1 MDKVIIK
8 KNDKYR
14 FLLTDTLP
22 YETPLFFSNIGFYWF
37 LKKNK
42 DMETYFKDIFI
53 GKPKDTYQPYNFKIK
68 KGEDKYRL
76 ISVAHPASQFAV
88 CNLIHNNAELVTY
101 LCSKSNFSIRKPTRV
116 ASYFYEKKG
125 LTASNKECERAKNDD
140 VEQQKSFADE
150 DYSEEKYGTS
160 YFSYDGYT
168 LLYKFFN
175 SLKFQAI
182 EKKYTNFLKFD
193 VAKCF
198 SSIYTHSISWAVK
211 GKLFSKINAGSYS
224 FDDQFDKIIRNMNE
238 GETNGIIIGPEFS
251 RVFAEIILQKI
262 DTEAESRLLE
272 QGFINKVD
280 YEIKRYVDDFFVF
293 TRSTETADNIY
304 NIFIDVLSEYKLFVN
319 ESKEFRDTRPFITN
333 LTIAKTEVTD
343 VLTDFFKSI
352 KIDKSEIEDIKTKV
366 STPSVQNIYKPYTR
380 SNNLI
385 TKFKSIVKKNNAN
398 YDDFSGLVMSIFRSR
413 TTKLLEE
420 IEQVSDMGRYS
431 VFYRN
436 YIIFTLDF
444 LSFIYVMSTRVRTS
458 HIMSQI
464 FVVIAGINRKLLKSD
479 QLEIE
484 KKLRDEVRLFV
495 RLSIEC
501 KKPKIEFINT
511 LISLRILF
519 GKDVV
524 DDSLIHNFF
533 KTSKQGVGIDLLDY
547 FDLTSL
553 MYLCCL
559 DGDNKDIITAA
570 YRSLNDR
577 ISACDSPR
585 KSSELIHLLIDLGTF
600 PLIDEVQYKSALSLY
615 LLKEYGSIPDVTKVN
630 RMYNY
635 IRKHRFFVDWRIK
648 ININKMLQ
656 RKEMQRGYDS

>member
-22 YETPLFFSNIGFYWF
+22 YETPLFFSNFGFYLF
-37 LKKNK
+37 LKKNI
-42 DMETYFKDIFI
+42 DMDTYLKDIFI
-53 GKPKDTYQPYNFKIK
+53 GKTKDTYQAYNFKIK
-68 KGEDKYRL
+68 KGEDRHRL
-76 ISVAHPASQFAV
+76 ISVAHPASQFAI

-116 ASYFYEKKG
+116 ASYFYENKG
-125 LTASNKECERAKNDD
+125 LAASNKKCEKVRDDD
-140 VEQQKSFADE
+140 VEQQQSISDE
-150 DYSEEKYGTS
+150 NYSEDKYGTS

-175 SLKFQAI
+175 SLKFQAV
-182 EKKYTNFLKFD
+182 EKKYTNFLRFD

-198 SSIYTHSISWAVK
+198 NSIYTHSISWAIK
-211 GKLFSKINAGSYS
+211 GKAFSKVNAGSYS

-238 GETNGIIIGPEFS
+238 GETNGIIVGPEFS

-272 QGFINKVD
+272 LDYKNRVD

-293 TRSTETADNIY
+293 TRNTKTADDIY
-304 NIFIDVLSEYKLFVN
+304 NTFVDVLSEYKLFVN
-319 ESKEFRDTRPFITN
+319 ESKDFRDTRPFITN
-333 LTIAKTEVTD
+333 LTIAKTEVTE

-352 KIDKSEIEDIKTKV
+352 KRDKSDIEDIKGKV
-366 STPSVQNIYKPYTR
+366 STPSIQNIYKPYTR

-385 TKFKSIVKKNNAN
+385 TKFKSIVKKNNAS
-398 YDDFSGLVMSIFRSR
+398 YDAFSGLVMSIFRSR

-420 IEQVSDMGRYS
+420 IEKVSDMEKYS
-431 VFYRN
+431 VIYRN
-436 YIIFTLDF
+436 YIIFLLDF

-464 FVVIAGINRKLLKSD
+464 FVVIAGINSKLLKSD

-484 KKLRDEVRLFV
+484 KKLRDEVKLFV
-495 RLSIEC
+495 KLVIEC
-501 KKPKIEFINT
+501 DKPKIEFVNT
-511 LISLRILF
+511 LISLRSLF
-519 GKDVV
+519 GESVV
-524 DDSLIHNFF
+524 DDSLILDFF
-533 KTSKQGVGIDLLDY
+533 KTSKQGIAVDSLDY

-559 DGDNKDIITAA
+559 DGKNNDIVTAA
-570 YRSLNDR
+570 YSSLKDR
-577 ISACDSPR
+577 ISACDSP
-585 KSSELIHLLIDLGTF
+585 KNSSELIHLLLDLGTF
-600 PLIDEVQYKSALSLY
+600 PLIDEVQYKSSLSDY
-615 LLKEYGSIPDVTKVN
+615 LLKVYGSTPADDKVN
-630 RMYNY
+630 RMYNS
-635 IRKHRFFVDWRIK
+635 IRKQRFFVDWRK
-648 ININKMLQ
+648 SININKMLQ

>member
-8 KNDKYR
+8 KHDKYR

-22 YETPLFFSNIGFYWF
+22 YETPLFFSNVGFYWF
-37 LKKNK
+37 LKKN
-42 DMETYFKDIFI
+42 DNMDTYLKDIFV
-53 GKPKDTYQPYNFKIK
+53 GEVKNSYQPYNFKIK
-68 KGEDKYRL
+68 KGEDKYRV

-125 LTASNKECERAKNDD
+125 LAASNKQCEKVKDDD

-150 DYSEEKYGTS
+150 NYSEEKYGTS

-175 SLKFQAI
+175 SLKFQAV
-182 EKKYTNFLKFD
+182 EKKYTNFLRFD

-198 SSIYTHSISWAVK
+198 SSIYTHSISWAIK
-211 GKLFSKINAGSYS
+211 GKAFSKINAGSHS
-224 FDDQFDKIIRNMNE
+224 FDDQFDRIIRNMNE
-238 GETNGIIIGPEFS
+238 GETNGIIVGPEFS

-262 DTEAESRLLE
+262 DTEAESRLLKL
-272 QGFINKVD
+272 GYINKVH

-293 TRSTETADNIY
+293 TRSTKTADDIY
-304 NIFIDVLSEYKLFVN
+304 KTFVDVLFEYKLFVN
-319 ESKEFRDTRPFITN
+319 ESKDFRDTRPFITN
-333 LTIAKTEVTD
+333 LTIAKTEVAD

-352 KIDKSEIEDIKTKV
+352 KRDKSDIEDIKGKV
-366 STPSVQNIYKPYTR
+366 SIPSIQNIYKPYTR

-385 TKFKSIVKKNNAN
+385 TKFKSIVKTNNAS
-398 YDDFSGLVMSIFRSR
+398 YDAFSGLVMTIFRSR

-420 IEQVSDMGRYS
+420 IEKISEMEKYS
-431 VFYRN
+431 VVYRN
-436 YIIFTLDF
+436 YIIFLLDF

-464 FVVIAGINRKLLKSD
+464 FVVIAGINNKLLKSD

-484 KKLRDEVRLFV
+484 KKLRDEVKIFV
-495 RLSIEC
+495 RLVIEC
-501 KKPKIEFINT
+501 DKPKIEFVNT
-511 LISLRILF
+511 LISLRSLF
-519 GKDVV
+519 GENVV
-524 DDSLIHNFF
+524 DDSLIRDFF
-533 KTSKQGVGIDLLDY
+533 NTSKQGFGVDSLDY

-559 DGDNKDIITAA
+559 DGANIDIVTAA
-570 YRSLNDR
+570 YNSLKDR

-585 KSSELIHLLIDLGTF
+585 NSSELIHLLVDLGTF
-600 PLIDEVQYKSALSLY
+600 PLVDEVLYKSSLELY
-615 LLKEYGSIPDVTKVN
+615 LSKVYGSTPTEDKVN
-630 RMYNY
+630 RMYNS
-635 IRKHRFFVDWRIK
+635 IRKQRFFVDWRK
-648 ININKMLQ
+648 SININKMLQ